1 MVVLAC
7 RVLAIAVALSC
18 LVRAEAY
25 LSTESGKTYECD
37 ITKVDAFTASENQ
50 KRCKEFC
57 TRVKKTVDDME
68 SDDTGKKKKCRQTAV
83 GLADLMSMDMRSV
96 AAEKDVEEAV
106 KKIHITEEPG
116 CLAALMNDWAGR
128 DASCEAAAAG
138 DAKTPASV
146 VKKRL
151 LLLLTQYYTSS
162 SSVSAHR
169 RELIEEPGA
178 DIAARRVRRAGS
190 HEVPEAKEFCI
201 FQYARFVSTHSQ
213 TLFDSKQCAGKHPL
227 WSEME
232 SCEKTECWATM
243 KPILDEG
250 GGCLALYYDLYF
262 SMVYADGRIDSAGD
276 GKLTSTT
283 VESLFKTDS
292 NVNIPEYVEEAC
304 KKKTPPCTSIDAAIE
319 KCAGKDYG
327 SKYSSTI
334 ESADTFGNVAKGGV
348 RCWQGSSCH

>member
-1 MVVLAC
+1 
-7 RVLAIAVALSC
+7 
-18 LVRAEAY
+18 
-25 LSTESGKTYECD
+25 
-37 ITKVDAFTASENQ
+37 
-50 KRCKEFC
+50 
-57 TRVKKTVDDME
+57 ME

-83 GLADLMSMDMRSV
+83 GLADLMSMDMAV

-213 TLFDSKQCAGKHPL
+213 TLFDSESCAGKHPL

-232 SCEKTECWATM
+232 SCQPECWDTM

-262 SMVYADGRIDSAGD
+262 SMVCWHESACVQRVPALICCRDMSACARVHDARARTQVYADGRVDSAGD

-292 NVNIPEYVEEAC
+292 NINIPEYVEEAC
-304 KKKTPPCTSIDAAIE
+304 KKKTPPCTSIDAAIK
-319 KCAGKDYG
+319 KCAGTNYDR
-327 SKYSSTI
+327 KYSSTV

>member
-1 MVVLAC
+1 MEL
-7 RVLAIAVALSC
+7 
-18 LVRAEAY
+18 
-25 LSTESGKTYECD
+25 
-37 ITKVDAFTASENQ
+37 
-50 KRCKEFC
+50 
-57 TRVKKTVDDME
+57 DDN
-68 SDDTGKKKKCRQTAV
+68 GKKKKCRQTAE
-83 GLADLMSMDMRSV
+83 GLALLMSMDMSDKNV
-96 AAEKDVEEAV
+96 KDAVE
-106 KKIHITEEPG
+106 KIHITEEPG

-213 TLFDSKQCAGKHPL
+213 TLFDSESCAGKHPL

-232 SCEKTECWATM
+232 SCQPECWDTM

-262 SMVYADGRIDSAGD
+262 SMVCWHESACVQRVPALICCRDMSACARVHDARARTQVYADGRVDSAGE

-283 VESLFKTDS
+283 VEYLFKTDS
-292 NVNIPEYVEEAC
+292 KIPEEAC
-304 KKKTPPCTSIDAAIE
+304 KKKTPPCTSIDAAIK

-327 SKYSSTI
+327 SKYSSTV

>member
-1 MVVLAC
+1 
-7 RVLAIAVALSC
+7 
-18 LVRAEAY
+18 
-25 LSTESGKTYECD
+25 
-37 ITKVDAFTASENQ
+37 
-50 KRCKEFC
+50 
-57 TRVKKTVDDME
+57 ME

-83 GLADLMSMDMRSV
+83 GLADLMSMDMAV

-162 SSVSAHR
+162 SEVSAHR

-178 DIAARRVRRAGS
+178 DIAARRARRAGS
-190 HEVPEAKEFCI
+190 DVPKAKEFCI
-201 FQYARFVSTHSQ
+201 YQYALFVSNHSQ
-213 TLFDSKQCAGKHPL
+213 TLFDSEHCGGKHPL

-232 SCEKTECWATM
+232 SCEKTKCWD
-243 KPILDEG
+243 KQIEPILKDG

-262 SMVYADGRIDSAGD
+262 SMVCGHDSAGAQRVP
-276 GKLTSTT
+276 T
-283 VESLFKTDS
+283 
-292 NVNIPEYVEEAC
+292 
-304 KKKTPPCTSIDAAIE
+304 
-319 KCAGKDYG
+319 
-327 SKYSSTI
+327 
-334 ESADTFGNVAKGGV
+334 
-348 RCWQGSSCH
+348 